1 LELMKQRAFS
11 LGLDRDV
18 LLISAVVVIGAIM
31 SILDTTIVNV
41 ALETLSRDL
50 HVGIDDVQWV
60 ATGYLLALAVV
71 IPLTG
76 WMCERFGARRVW
88 LTSVMLFVGGSVL
101 CGMAW
106 NLPSLV
112 GFRVLQGLGGGM
124 VMPVGMIVLTQ
135 SAGPQRVG
143 RVMSIVGVPMLLGPV
158 IGPVIGGLIVD
169 HMSWRWIFFV
179 NVPVGALAV
188 LMGLR
193 WLPKVNA
200 SEHPGRLDW
209 RGLAL
214 LSPGLGLAVFGLS
227 ETSTNGG
234 LGATQAWLPLVAGLA
249 LIATFALH
257 ALRAPRPL
265 IDVRLFRVPAFSA
278 SAGTVL
284 MFGTAFFGS
293 MLLLPLFFQVARGE
307 TALHAGLLTAPQGL
321 GAALTM
327 PIAGALSDKIGGGR
341 VAVVGITLAVVTTI
355 PLAVITGTTS
365 LGLIEGDLFLR
376 GIALGLSMMPSMA
389 AAYATLERAAV
400 PRATSALNVIQR
412 VGGSIGTAVLAVVLS
427 HQIVNHVPGATQ
439 GGGLEAAGSIPPAA
453 RQRLAE
459 PLAAA
464 FGGAFWW
471 AVALMALAIIPA
483 IALAFTGRKRADAPH
498 VAPVPGD

>member
-1 LELMKQRAFS
+1 MIKSRASSF
-11 LGLDRDV
+11 GLDGDL

-41 ALETLSRDL
+41 ALETLGRDL
-50 HVGIDDVQWV
+50 HVGLGEVQWV

-76 WMCERFGARRVW
+76 WMSERFGARRVW
-88 LTSVMLFVGGSVL
+88 LTSVTLFIAGSVL
-101 CGMAW
+101 CGLAW
-106 NLPSLV
+106 DLPSLV
-112 GFRVLQGLGGGM
+112 AFRVLQGLGGGM

-135 SAGPQRVG
+135 TAGPQRIG
-143 RVMSIVGVPMLLGPV
+143 RVMSIVGVPMLMGPV
-158 IGPVIGGLIVD
+158 LGPVIGGLIVD

-179 NVPVGALAV
+179 NVPVGALALV
-188 LMGLR
+188 MGMR
-193 WLPKVNA
+193 WLPRINA

-227 ETSTNGG
+227 ETSSSGG
-234 LGATQAWLPLVAGLA
+234 LASMSAWLPLVAGLA
-249 LIATFALH
+249 LIAAFAVH
-257 ALRAPRPL
+257 ALRAARPL
-265 IDVRLFRVPAFSA
+265 IDVRLFKVPAFAA
-278 SAGTVL
+278 SAATVL
-284 MFGTAFFGS
+284 LFGTAFFGS

-307 TALHAGLLTAPQGL
+307 TALHAGLLTAPQGI

-327 PIAGALSDKIGGGR
+327 PIAGLLTDRIGGGR
-341 VAVVGITLAVVTTI
+341 VATIGIALAVLTTI
-355 PLAVITGTTS
+355 PLALVSGDTQ
-365 LGLIEGDLFLR
+365 LVLVEGVLFLR
-376 GIALGLSMMPSMA
+376 GVALGLSMMPSMA

-427 HQIVNHVPGATQ
+427 HQLIANVPGAAA

-453 RQRLAE
+453 RAQLAD
-459 PLAAA
+459 PLAQA

-471 AVALMALAIIPA
+471 AVALTAVAIVPAILLAIV
-483 IALAFTGRKRADAPH
+483 GRKPAEVPRTAA
-498 VAPVPGD
+498 VALD

>member
-1 LELMKQRAFS
+1 MVKQRASSF
-11 LGLDRDV
+11 GLDRGL

-50 HVGIDDVQWV
+50 HVGLNDIQWV

-76 WMCERFGARRVW
+76 WMSERFGARRVW
-88 LTSVMLFVGGSVL
+88 LTSVTLFVAGSVL
-101 CGMAW
+101 CGLAW
-106 NLPSLV
+106 DLPSLV
-112 GFRVLQGLGGGM
+112 AFRVLQGLGGGM

-135 SAGPQRVG
+135 AAGPQRVG
-143 RVMSIVGVPMLLGPV
+143 RVMSIVGVPMLMGPV
-158 IGPVIGGLIVD
+158 LGPVIGGLIVD

-179 NVPVGALAV
+179 NVPIGALALV
-188 LMGLR
+188 MGMR

-227 ETSTNGG
+227 ETSSHGG
-234 LGATQAWLPLVAGLA
+234 LASTTAWLPLFGGLA
-249 LIATFALH
+249 LIAAFTLH
-257 ALRAPRPL
+257 ALRARRPL
-265 IDVRLFRVPAFSA
+265 IDVRLFKVPAFAA
-278 SAGTVL
+278 SAATVL
-284 MFGTAFFGS
+284 LFATAFFGS
-293 MLLLPLFFQVARGE
+293 MLLLPLFFQVARGDS
-307 TALHAGLLTAPQGL
+307 ALHAGLLTAPQGI
-321 GAALTM
+321 GAAITM
-327 PIAGALSDKIGGGR
+327 PIAGALTDRIGGGR
-341 VAVVGITLAVVTTI
+341 VAVLGIALAVLTTI
-355 PLAVITGTTS
+355 PLALVSGGTE
-365 LGLIEGDLFLR
+365 IAMVEGVLFLR
-376 GIALGLSMMPSMA
+376 GVALGLSMMPSMA
-389 AAYATLERAAV
+389 AAYGAMERAAI

-427 HQIVNHVPGATQ
+427 HQIVDHVPGAAN

-453 RQRLAE
+453 RARLAD
-459 PLAAA
+459 PLAQA

-471 AVALMALAIIPA
+471 AVALTAIAIIPA
-483 IALAFTGRKRADAPH
+483 IILALVGRKRADAPS
-498 VAPVPGD
+498 VAAVGAD